1 MGTITEINFPQ
12 HFLGIELGTPRL
24 ERQEENMRMLTGGGE
39 VCCIHDIA
47 M

>member
-39 VCCIHDIA
+39 LCCIPDIEI
-47 M
+47 